1 MADFS
6 RFGAE
11 ITDLLPP
18 GVPGGGST
26 LADLTQSGAHFSS

>member
-1 MADFS
+1 VADFS

-11 ITDLLPP
+11 ITDLL
-18 GVPGGGST
+18 PGGGST